1 MPKTTAFIYNKSK
14 RIWSVSWH
22 AQLNLQSHL
31 QSLAQ
36 FMNNQNYS
44 GGFALVVSQAI
55 NLPTLPAQGSVA
67 TIYIT
72 GQYITAQ

>member
-1 MPKTTAFIYNKSK
+1 
-14 RIWSVSWH
+14 
-22 AQLNLQSHL
+22 
-31 QSLAQ
+31 
-36 FMNNQNYS
+36 MNNQNYS